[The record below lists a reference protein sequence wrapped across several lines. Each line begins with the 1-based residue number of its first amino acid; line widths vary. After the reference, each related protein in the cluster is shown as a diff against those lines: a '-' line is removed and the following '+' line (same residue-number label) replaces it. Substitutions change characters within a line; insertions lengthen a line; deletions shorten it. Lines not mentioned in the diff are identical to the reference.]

1 MRQIQ
6 ALHKTGPT
14 LIPAAA
20 PHAHPATARKKVQ
33 KRRSALSK
41 NHATDPAT
49 ATWAS
54 SDAWMLYSFTSGGQG
69 EVLCRHRQQLPIL
82 TCHPP

>member
-1 MRQIQ
+1 MQQRQ

-41 NHATDPAT
+41 KHATDPAT

-54 SDAWMLYSFTSGGQG
+54 SNAWMSFSLTSGGQG
-69 EVLCRHRQQLPIL
+69 AVLCRHRQQLPTL
-82 TCHPP
+82 TCHQP